1 MSVSCR
7 IFVGPT
13 IEITRD
19 LKHEDFRKADDF
31 MNKHPELDEYVG
43 DTGNLEDRI
52 LLIADGMSGEFLRLV
67 LVHSLRDDAS
77 LGSANEFIEL
87 PEGTADFNM
96 IGKMIDLYEEY
107 TGKAFEDT
115 DLKYAMWSQW
125 Y

>member
-13 IEITRD
+13 IELARNLT
-19 LKHEDFRKADDF
+19 HEDFRKADDF

-43 DTGNLEDRI
+43 DNNLEGRI
-52 LLIADGMSGEFLRLV
+52 LLIADGMDGEFLRLIYV
-67 LVHSLRDDAS
+67 NAFQDEAS
-77 LGSANEFIEL
+77 LGSANEFKEL
-87 PEGTADFNM
+87 EGTADFKV
-96 IGKMIDLYEEY
+96 IDKMIDLYEEY
-107 TGKAFEDT
+107 TEKEFEET

>member
-13 IEITRD
+13 IELARNLT
-19 LKHEDFRKADDF
+19 HEDFRKADDF

-43 DTGNLEDRI
+43 DPNLEGRI
-52 LLIADGMSGEFLRLV
+52 LLIADGMDGEFLRLV
-67 LVHSLRDDAS
+67 FVNAFQDEAS
-77 LGSANEFIEL
+77 LGSANEFKEL
-87 PEGTADFNM
+87 EGTADFKV
-96 IGKMIDLYEEY
+96 IDKMIDFYEEY
-107 TGKAFEDT
+107 TGKEFEES

>member
-13 IEITRD
+13 IELARD
-19 LKHEDFRKADDF
+19 LKQEDFRKADDF

-43 DTGNLEDRI
+43 DTGNLEGRI
-52 LLIADGMSGEFLRLV
+52 LLIGDGMDGEFLRLV
-67 LVHSLRDDAS
+67 LVHALIDGAS
-77 LGSANEFIEL
+77 LGSSNEFKEL
-87 PEGTADFNM
+87 KGTADFKM
-96 IGKMIDLYEEY
+96 IDKMIDLYEEY
-107 TGKAFEDT
+107 TGKAFEET